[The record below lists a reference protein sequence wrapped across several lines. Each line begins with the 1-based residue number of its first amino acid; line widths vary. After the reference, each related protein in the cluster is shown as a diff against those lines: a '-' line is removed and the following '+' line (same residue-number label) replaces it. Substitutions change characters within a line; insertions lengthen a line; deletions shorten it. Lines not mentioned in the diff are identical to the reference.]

1 MWRNFMEKHG
11 AKIKP
16 DFPLSTLA
24 HISDGF
30 SAGAIKQTCEKVL
43 TEYRVKHQDQRPL
56 SLPEFIGP
64 LSICKDT
71 TKEQYEEIQEFTDYI
86 TKDGDRRKQAQ
97 ALLDGDD
104 PDGGGGKKKKKK
116 KGK

>member
-1 MWRNFMEKHG
+1 MWRNFIEKHG

-24 HISDGF
+24 HISEGF
-30 SAGAIKQTCEKVL
+30 SAGSIKKTCEKVL

-64 LSICKDT
+64 LSICKNT
-71 TKEQYEEIQEFTDYI
+71 MAEEYEEMQGFTDFI
-86 TKDGDRRKQAQ
+86 TGDGKRRIAMMSD
-97 ALLDGDD
+97 ADGGDD
-104 PDGGGGKKKKKK
+104 GGGKKKKGKK

>member
-1 MWRNFMEKHG
+1 MEKKG
-11 AKIKP
+11 AKIRP

-30 SAGAIKQTCEKVL
+30 SAGSIMQTCDKVL
-43 TEYRVKHQDQRPL
+43 TDYRVKHQDQRPL
-56 SLPEFIGP
+56 SLPEFVGP

-71 TKEQYEEIQEFTDYI
+71 TKEQYEEILEFTDFI
-86 TKDGDRRKQAQ
+86 TGDKKRRDAMEKT
-97 ALLDGDD
+97 LDGDD
-104 PDGGGGKKKKKK
+104 GGDKKKKKK